1 MPYKLA
7 DEVFVVDH
15 EDSPILYAP
24 FDGVVARVTRQMADE
39 LKAVRLH
46 GLTPSPDTIATL
58 NSMAL
63 IVPSETPER
72 ALRGTW
78 DELFTPVGVVYMVT
92 AACNLRC
99 TYCYADAGDYPV
111 SLYNRQMAL
120 DAAKF
125 VVDNANAVGSDAVYL
140 NFHGGGEPTL
150 DFELIQTVIEWARDY
165 ASKTHDGLVHVNAS
179 MVTNGLVSNSKAK
192 WIAANFDSV
201 QVSHDGPE
209 AVHDLQRPTVRGGKS
224 YSRVREVIKQFTGRV
239 PDLMIKAT
247 ISRATV
253 ARMPEIARYMCESFE
268 LDRFHFGPVLGTG
281 RGRSLVF
288 GEPDPAEFVRY
299 YYEAQKIADEYG
311 KTIVVSG
318 ALSTFPNVRRT
329 FCGVTDPNFSLT
341 SDGHISSCYE
351 IMNDDDRRATQAYYG
366 RYNRETR
373 KFEVDGNRIAKLRLH
388 DVNAISKC
396 KDCFAKWQC
405 AGDCQARWYN
415 SKTGDRETG
424 IDVRCEIS
432 RTLIR
437 DRLLEIVSVS

>member
-1 MPYKLA
+1 MAYKLA
-7 DEVFVVDH
+7 DEVYIVDH
-15 EDSPILYAP
+15 QDSPILYAP
-24 FDGVVARVTRQMADE
+24 FDGVVARITPEMAREFEAARVDGT
-39 LKAVRLH
+39 L
-46 GLTPSPDTIATL
+46 PSRETIATL
-58 NSMAL
+58 NSL
-63 IVPSETPER
+63 GLVVPSDRPER
-72 ALRGTW
+72 ALRGAW
-78 DELFTPVGVVYMVT
+78 DESFKPVGVVYMVT

-111 SLYNRQMAL
+111 NLYNRQMAL

-125 VVDNANAVGSDAVYL
+125 VIDNAHEAGGDTAYL

-150 DFELIQTVIEWARDY
+150 DLELIQTVVEWGRDY
-165 ASKTHDGLVHVNAS
+165 ASTTYGDGIHVNAS
-179 MVTNGLVSNSKAK
+179 MVTNGLVSKSKAE
-192 WIAANFDSV
+192 WIASNIDSV

-209 AVHDLQRPTVRGGKS
+209 PVHDLQRPTVRGGKS
-224 YSRVREVIKQFTGRV
+224 YSRVREVIQEFQSRV

-281 RGRSLVF
+281 RGRSVIF
-288 GEPDPAEFVRY
+288 GEPDPIDFVRY
-299 YYEAQKIADEYG
+299 YYQAQAIADEYG

-351 IMNDDDRRATQAYYG
+351 IMYDDDLRAPHAYYG
-366 RYNRETR
+366 RYDRESR
-373 KFEVDGNRIAKLRLH
+373 SFVVDGNRIAKLRLH

-415 SKTGDRETG
+415 SQTGDLETG
-424 IDVRCEIS
+424 ADVRCEIN